1 MLNIMLWLQYDGFK
15 NIIICKICKRDTEDL
30 TSITNPDNAEE
41 LGD

>member
-1 MLNIMLWLQYDGFK
+1 MLWLQYDGFK
-15 NIIICKICKRDTEDL
+15 NIIICKRDTEDL